1 MHNERVL
8 ISTSCAID
16 FLNYGQRAV
25 RAFNQAMPVSTEFA
39 AKSPAQIEEALVGFE
54 PSCVAAALRYRES
67 GEFEDFW
74 AMLPGIIAF
83 HLPRSAARPP
93 AVLEDEM
100 RLNED
105 LGLDSLGVL
114 AIADIVENKYGISL
128 DDERIAGVRT
138 LSDFKD
144 LVVLKIAEVA

>member
-74 AMLPGIIAF
+74 TMLPGIIAF

-105 LGLDSLGVL
+105 LGLDSLALTEMAFLLDEVFQLSIETRDVVGV
-114 AIADIVENKYGISL
+114 ATVG
-128 DDERIAGVRT
+128 
-138 LSDFKD
+138 D
-144 LVVLKIAEVA
+144 LKAFLKRKLETR